1 MPNVILFSIDYLG
14 NDISDGHYVSTSSAA
29 GCQQECQHNS
39 ACNFWTWDP
48 SYHTACWMKTAKT
61 EVVSNSNV
69 ISGPKYCDGDQ
80 TTADPGGEYDSIR
93 VRLFKN
99 ILEVK

>member
-1 MPNVILFSIDYLG
+1 MFSIDYLG

-29 GCQQECQHNS
+29 GCQQECQTNS

-61 EVVSNSNV
+61 QTASNSALV
-69 ISGPKYCDGDQ
+69 SGPKYCDGEQ
-80 TTADPGGEYDSIR
+80 TTAEPSSPDSIR
-93 VRLFKN
+93 ARLSLQRKMDG
-99 ILEVK
+99 IK